1 MKNLHY
7 LMLLAIIP
15 LSLFLGY
22 SQVFAFQ
29 VSVSP
34 PEINQGDVFMVKVT
48 EVDNADN
55 PEALFNKKPLYF
67 STCGIGCFISVGSVD
82 INAEPGNHMVQLT
95 IGDKKA
101 TVKIGVK
108 QTEFP
113 TIHLTLPEGK
123 VFLSPEDQER
133 ANREAEKLNTIW
145 PVIWPVISERLW
157 DGNFEL
163 PIENEVSTAFG
174 VKRIMN
180 KKKTSVHR
188 GVDFRGKRG
197 EVVRAFNTGRVVLA
211 DDFFYG
217 GNTVILDHG
226 QGIYS
231 IYMHLS
237 KFNVKTNS
245 IVSKGGVVGR
255 VGSSGRATGPHLHFG
270 VKVQNVNTN
279 PLSFMELGL

>member
-1 MKNLHY
+1 MIGHNICISIVGF
-7 LMLLAIIP
+7 LLLVINSFP
-15 LSLFLGY
+15 DTSL
-22 SQVFAFQ
+22 AFQ
-29 VSVSP
+29 AHVSP
-34 PEINQGDVFMVKVT
+34 PEINPGDAFLVKV
-48 EVDNADN
+48 EEAEN
-55 PEALFNKKPLYF
+55 PEEPSAIFIEKPLYF
-67 STCGIGCFISVGSVD
+67 SKCGNGCFIAVGAAGID
-82 INAEPGNHMVQLT
+82 TDPGTYPVHFTVGDQKTIVNLTVQT
-95 IGDKKA
+95 A
-101 TVKIGVK
+101 
-108 QTEFP
+108 EFP

-123 VFLSPEDQER
+123 VFLSPGDQKR

-145 PVIWPVISERLW
+145 PVISERLW
-157 DGNFEL
+157 EGNFKL

-180 KKKTSVHR
+180 KKKTSIHR
-188 GVDFRGKRG
+188 GVDFRGKTG

-211 DDFFYG
+211 DDLFYG

-279 PLSFMELGL
+279 PLSFIELGL

>member
-1 MKNLHY
+1 MKRQNIFFSILGFFF
-7 LMLLAIIP
+7 LAINSFP
-15 LSLFLGY
+15 ETSL
-22 SQVFAFQ
+22 AFQ
-29 VSVSP
+29 ALVSP
-34 PEINQGDVFMVKVT
+34 HEISPGDAFLVKV
-48 EVDNADN
+48 EGAEN
-55 PEALFNKKPLYF
+55 PGEPSAVFIEKSLYF
-67 STCGIGCFISVGSVD
+67 SNCGNGCFIAVGAAE
-82 INAEPGNHMVQLT
+82 INTEPGIYPVHLTVGDQKTTLNLT
-95 IGDKKA
+95 I
-101 TVKIGVK
+101 
-108 QTEFP
+108 QTAEFP

-133 ANREAEKLNTIW
+133 ASREAGKLNS
-145 PVIWPVISERLW
+145 IWPVISERLW

-255 VGSSGRATGPHLHFG
+255 IGSSGRATGPHLHFG